1 MPSLKW
7 IQHNGKRILYTDIA
21 SQKTEE
27 LLDIVKRLKAEI
39 EKEPPDSV
47 LCLCEVTGGKTNTE
61 INQALKEFVKYVDPY
76 VKMITVIGLA
86 GLQTILFNAV
96 LMFTRS
102 KKLTTK
108 NSREEALDWLAQ
120 Q

>member
-1 MPSLKW
+1 MPSLQW
-7 IQHNGKRILYTDIA
+7 IQHDGKRILYADIA

-39 EKEPPDSV
+39 EKEPLNSV
-47 LCLCEVTGGKTNTE
+47 LFLCEVTGGKTNTE

-76 VKMITVIGLA
+76 IKMITVIGLE
-86 GLQTILFNAV
+86 GLQTIVFNGV
-96 LMFTRS
+96 IMFTRS

-108 NSREEALDWLAQ
+108 NSKEEALNWLAQ

>member
-39 EKEPPDSV
+39 EKEPLNSV

-61 INQALKEFVKYVDPY
+61 INQVLKEFVKYADPY
-76 VKMITVIGLA
+76 TKMITVIGLA

-96 LMFTRS
+96 LMFTRRTA
-102 KKLTTK
+102 L
-108 NSREEALDWLAQ
+108 NSIV
-120 Q
+120 

>member
-1 MPSLKW
+1 MPSLQW

-27 LLDIVKRLKAEI
+27 LLDIVKRLTVEI
-39 EKEPPDSV
+39 KNEPLDSV
-47 LCLCEVTGGKTNTE
+47 LCLCNVKGGKTNTE
-61 INQALKEFVKYVDPY
+61 INQALKEFVKYAEPY
-76 VKMITVIGLA
+76 MKMITVIGLA

-108 NSREEALDWLAQ
+108 NSREEALYWLAEQ
-120 Q
+120 